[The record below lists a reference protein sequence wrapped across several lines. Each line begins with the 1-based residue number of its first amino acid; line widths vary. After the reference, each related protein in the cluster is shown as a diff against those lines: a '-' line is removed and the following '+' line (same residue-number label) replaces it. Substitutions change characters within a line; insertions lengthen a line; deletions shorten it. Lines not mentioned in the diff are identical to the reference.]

1 MPSPDTPVPSPS
13 ALASASRR
21 WDEMLCGLAGLI
33 PAGPVSVLIDGGG
46 GQPAALA
53 ARLAATLTA
62 SGRPCVRLTGMDDAG
77 TGGDAVE
84 GAVRLAGGPGWRG
97 ARTWDVM
104 IWVRAGRDPDGAGE
118 NGADIVIDLYDQDWP
133 VIRRVAASLAGRGSW
148 YLTETRAFFSP
159 KAATWDTRFGDDMPA
174 YAAAVARAGI
184 RRGGVAIDV
193 GCGTGRALPALRQ
206 AVGSHGAVI
215 AADVTPAML
224 AQARPQAAAARA
236 ALVLAD
242 ARKLPFA
249 DASADALFAAGDQP
263 PARPRS
269 RARRTRPRHPHR
281 WPAHP
286 VPPLG
291 AGGARRPPRP
301 DADAGRAAVRRPA
314 AEVDNSHGMA
324 ASRLRRRGGP
334 LLRARRPLL
343 ARPGCVPRLRARSAR
358 FRVRFI
364 PILWYLSRPKWS
376 RAHDLGPRACL

>member
-1 MPSPDTPVPSPS
+1 
-13 ALASASRR
+13 
-21 WDEMLCGLAGLI
+21 MLCGLAGLI
-33 PAGPVSVLIDGGG
+33 PAGPVSVLVDGCG

-62 SGRPCVRLTGMDDAG
+62 SGRPCVRLTGMDDAD

-133 VIRRVAASLAGRGSW
+133 VVRRVAASLASRGSW

-159 KAATWDTRFGDDMPA
+159 RAATWDTRFGDDMPA

-184 RRGGVAIDV
+184 RRGGVVIDV

-215 AADVTPAML
+215 AADLTPAML
-224 AQARPQAAAARA
+224 AKARPQATAARA

-249 DASADALFAAGDQP
+249 DASADALFAAGLIDHLP
-263 PARPRS
+263 DPEAGLGELARVT
-269 RARRTRPRHPHR
+269 RTGGLLVLFHPS
-281 WPAHP
+281 
-286 VPPLG
+286 
-291 AGGARRPPRP
+291 
-301 DADAGRAAVRRPA
+301 GRAALA
-314 AEVDNSHGMA
+314 ARHGRTLTQDEPLSASPLTRLTLATGWQLVAYDDA
-324 ASRLRRRGGP
+324 ADHFFALAIRSYRG
-334 LLRARRPLL
+334 
-343 ARPGCVPRLRARSAR
+343 
-358 FRVRFI
+358 
-364 PILWYLSRPKWS
+364 
-376 RAHDLGPRACL
+376 